1 RRVPFPEPCMPE
13 SLEDKNP
20 NLIDNQKSPQS
31 RKGKERKKPSDPKP
45 GEPGGG
51 WPRKNILLIL
61 LMVAASLFLV
71 NLLDSG
77 NRAETK
83 TYSEF
88 RRLVADTSWTVTE
101 VTMTR
106 VAEGYAVE
114 GLRRPTAEE
123 AAASSGLG
131 ETAEPRLIPFKTML
145 PDVEAPVNDILTQL
159 EARGIKVKFAQG
171 TRWLPLLTGFLP
183 VCLLMLFCWSTMARQ
198 SGQMGGPR
206 GLFSLGKIKPRVPA
220 ENRPKVTFKDVAG
233 CDEAKV
239 ELHEIIDFL

>member
-1 RRVPFPEPCMPE
+1 MPE

-31 RKGKERKKPSDPKP
+31 QKGKERKKPSDPKP

-61 LMVAASLFLV
+61 LMVAASLVLV

-106 VAEGYAVE
+106 VAEGY
-114 GLRRPTAEE
+114 
-123 AAASSGLG
+123 S
-131 ETAEPRLIPFKTML
+131 
-145 PDVEAPVNDILTQL
+145 
-159 EARGIKVKFAQG
+159 VK
-171 TRWLPLLTGFLP
+171 
-183 VCLLMLFCWSTMARQ
+183 
-198 SGQMGGPR
+198 
-206 GLFSLGKIKPRVPA
+206 
-220 ENRPKVTFKDVAG
+220 
-233 CDEAKV
+233 
-239 ELHEIIDFL
+239 